1 MTQAR
6 ASHRL
11 VNPQRLPDVHTVQ
24 TARPL
29 PSVDET
35 PTDRRNEP
43 GSDHAAVVATFDL

>member
-1 MTQAR
+1 M
-6 ASHRL
+6 
-11 VNPQRLPDVHTVQ
+11 PDAHTAQ

-35 PTDRRNEP
+35 PTDRRDEP